1 MLNSNLKSAF
11 TKNENRHQKHEIG
24 KKTQIFE
31 QLFGFNFLNF

>member
-24 KKTQIFE
+24 KKKTDF
-31 QLFGFNFLNF
+31 